1 MPHWKRS
8 LHSCRAKKKML
19 ANAFH
24 LLFVTGSRLDT
35 YGDISRRD
43 YFVSAETFLIPNFMH
58 CSERRG
64 PELQTLSLA
73 PSVAFQT
80 ESSHLVR
87 GPLQEQT
94 SPRFLIFLIYRIIFV
109 INLKNN
115 IHLYVMGSGIKMMRF
130 KCH

>member
-1 MPHWKRS
+1 M
-8 LHSCRAKKKML
+8 
-19 ANAFH
+19 
-24 LLFVTGSRLDT
+24 

-73 PSVAFQT
+73 PSVAFKT

-94 SPRFLIFLIYRIIFV
+94 SSRFFNFLIYRIIFV
-109 INLKNN
+109 INLKKPH
-115 IHLYVMGSGIKMMRF
+115 IHLYVMGSGIKLMRF
-130 KCH
+130 KCN